1 MANSMGSL
9 YIGQAGL
16 KMAQNA
22 INTTANNLS
31 NVNTTGYVRQ
41 QVLFTDRD
49 YITTDKSYQKISYQQ
64 AGLGV
69 SIGDVV
75 HARDIFLD
83 QSYRR
88 ECSRANYYTSYFGA
102 VEEVQ
107 NYFQEME
114 GTQFQESINNF
125 WTSLQTLA
133 DDPAD
138 SVNQNL
144 VIQKASLFLSRS
156 QSVQESLENYQDT
169 INVQIKNDI
178 KRVNE
183 IGKRIVELNTAIQT
197 VEAAG
202 NETAMTMRD
211 ERDNLIDEL
220 SKFGKVDFK
229 ELPNGI
235 VKVSFENTEF
245 IDEITFHEMG
255 METDPVNGF
264 VHPLWPF
271 LSEYYDPETKTYSD
285 PAYVYQYREKVLDN
299 GAAKDPPEYVLQF
312 KSTDPEY
319 GADTGELKALVLARG
334 DKKTNYT
341 DLLHK
346 RADATQ
352 YANPNTA
359 SRLST
364 DLNHLS
370 SADYQNE
377 IGRSIMENTEAE
389 VDRLVHDLVVS
400 INDLFC
406 PNCTASEAGLDGK
419 VLKDAAGNTLT
430 LGANTVIFNEAKAYV
445 GEDGK
450 LPPNELFVRD
460 GCDRYKEYSYEENG
474 KTHFV
479 YVYNE
484 EDPADTSK
492 QYTAK
497 CIKINDQLK
506 TQPSLLPG
514 IRMSDGKVAYEL
526 GNEINKVWD
535 KDLMQLNPYDT
546 EKCTFKQF
554 YNKMIND
561 IAIQGT
567 IYKSTSESYEGAVQS
582 IENNRQQVYGVS
594 SDEELQNLIRY
605 QNAYNASSRFINVIS
620 SMMEALINNL

>member
-9 YIGQAGL
+9 YIGSAGL

-49 YITTDKSYQKISYQQ
+49 YVTTDKSFKKVGYQQ

-75 HARDIFLD
+75 HARDTFLD

-88 ECSRANYYTSYFGA
+88 ECSRSNFYSSYFNA

-125 WTSLQTLA
+125 WTALQTLA

-138 SVNQNL
+138 TVNQNL
-144 VIQKASLFLSRS
+144 VVQKASLFLARS
-156 QSVQESLENYQDT
+156 QAVQDNLEQYQDT
-169 INVQIKNDI
+169 INVQIRNDI

-183 IGKRIVELNTAIQT
+183 IGKRISELNTAIQA

-211 ERDNLIDEL
+211 ERDNLLDEL
-220 SKFGKVDFK
+220 SKFGKVDSQ
-229 ELPNGI
+229 ELFNGI

-245 IDEITFHEMG
+245 IDEVTCREMG
-255 METDPVNGF
+255 YETNPVSGY
-264 VHPLWPF
+264 VSPLWPH
-271 LSEYYDPETKTYSD
+271 LSEQYNQDTGTYNK
-285 PAYVYQYREKVLDN
+285 PNYVYQYRENTVTWNETTGKYEEKN
-299 GAAKDPPEYVLQF
+299 PPEYVLQF
-312 KSTDPEY
+312 KTTDPEY
-319 GADTGELKALVLARG
+319 GADTGELKALLLARG
-334 DKKTNYT
+334 DKNANYLDMLT
-341 DLLHK
+341 
-346 RADATQ
+346 
-352 YANPNTA
+352 
-359 SRLST
+359 SRT
-364 DLNHLS
+364 GKEVPYFT
-370 SADYQNE
+370 SADYQDE
-377 IGRSIMENTEAE
+377 IGRCIMENTEAE
-389 VDRLVHDLVVS
+389 TDLLVHSIVTA
-400 INDLFC
+400 INDIFC
-406 PNCTASEAGLDGK
+406 PN
-419 VLKDAAGNTLT
+419 KDLTLAAGDTVTLNGTTYNVGDEIEINGMKFT
-430 LGANTVIFNEAKAYV
+430 LGTDELKILDKENAYV
-445 GEDGK
+445 GEDGE
-450 LPPNELFVRD
+450 LPPRELFVRD
-460 GCDRYKEYSYEENG
+460 GCERYTKVQINGEDAWIYNPENP
-474 KTHFV
+474 K
-479 YVYNE
+479 
-484 EDPADTSK
+484 DSSK
-492 QYTAK
+492 QYTSK
-497 CIKINDQLK
+497 CLKVNEELK

-514 IRMSDGKVAYEL
+514 YRKVDGKVAYQL
-526 GNEINKVWD
+526 GNAINKVWD
-535 KDLMQLNPYDT
+535 EKRMTLNPQDT
-546 EKCTFKQF
+546 EQCTFKEF

-561 IAIQGT
+561 IAIKGT
-567 IYKSTSESYEGAVQS
+567 VYKSTSESYEGAVQS